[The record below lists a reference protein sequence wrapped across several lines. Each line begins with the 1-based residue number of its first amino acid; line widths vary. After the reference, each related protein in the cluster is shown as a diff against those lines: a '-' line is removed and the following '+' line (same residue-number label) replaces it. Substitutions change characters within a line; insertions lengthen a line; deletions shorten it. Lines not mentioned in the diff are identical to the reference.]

1 MSKGVLTFARNNS
14 QVDYL
19 KQAIFLAKRV
29 RKYLNLPTTVATDS
43 VDYLAEAYPN
53 YKEVF
58 DTVIELDWTDTH
70 SLKRYYDG
78 SITQKRL
85 EFKNDSRC
93 LAFDISPYD
102 ETILLD
108 TDFII
113 ADDVLKNCFD
123 QDLDFLI
130 YKNAYDLANFRD
142 YSEFDYVSDTS
153 VDFYWATCV
162 FFRKTDTNNIFFNL
176 IKHIQEN
183 WSYYNSVYQIN
194 SVTYR
199 NDHAFSIAIHIM
211 NGYQP
216 GNFAGRMPGKLF
228 YTTDKDLIV
237 ELTDERF
244 LFLVE
249 KESHLGEYVP
259 IRFQNSSVH
268 VMNKFSLERVIDV

>member
-29 RKYLNLPTTVATDS
+29 RKYLDLPTTVATDS

-113 ADDVLKNCFD
+113 ADNVLNNCFD

-130 YKNAYDLANFRD
+130 YKDAYDLANFRD

-162 FFRKTDTNNIFFNL
+162 FFRKTDTNNIFFDL

-249 KESHLGEYVP
+249 KESYLGEYVP

>member
-43 VDYLAEAYPN
+43 LDYLAEAYPD
-53 YKEVF
+53 YKDIF
-58 DTVIELDWTDTH
+58 DTVIELDWSETH
-70 SLKRYYDG
+70 SLKRFYDG

-93 LAFDISPYD
+93 LAFDISPYT

-108 TDFII
+108 TDFVI
-113 ADDVLKNCFD
+113 ADNVLNNCFD
-123 QDLDFLI
+123 QHLDFLI
-130 YKNAYDLANFRD
+130 YKDAYDLANFRD
-142 YSEFDYVSDTS
+142 YTEFDYVSDTS

-162 FFRKTDTNNIFFNL
+162 FFRKTETNNIFFNL

-183 WSYYNSVYQIN
+183 WSYYNAVYQIN

-199 NDHAFSIAIHIM
+199 NDHAFSVAIHIM
-211 NGYQP
+211 NGYQS
-216 GNFAGRMPGKLF
+216 GNFAGSMPGKLF
-228 YTTDKDLIV
+228 YTTDKDIII
-237 ELTDERF
+237 ELQDERF

-249 KESHLGEYVP
+249 KKDHLGEYVP

-268 VMNKFSLERVIDV
+268 VMNKFSLERVINV

>member
-1 MSKGVLTFARNNS
+1 LSKGVLTFARNNS

-162 FFRKTDTNNIFFNL
+162 FFRKTDTNNIFFDL

>member
-162 FFRKTDTNNIFFNL
+162 FFRKTDTNNIFFDL

-237 ELTDERF
+237 ELIDKRF